1 MVNGHLGD
9 NKQVL
14 ETKGGNG
21 ELRLYNFIHIK
32 TGCKFKK
39 GRLGRFLSQ
48 KMNQKSVWM
57 GAISSNFWILTSCSG
72 FCTKNETAKRV
83 VGNNGLRW
91 YISISTKPGP
101 LGQTRQSPF
110 LSRAHARKVQQTSLF
125 HHADSRGMVSHCKIG
140 NVNYLFGIEVFDT
153 VGKWSHFCKHDFCCS
168 ESNLRKLA
176 LEDRNRPVSA
186 LGLLQGWLK
195 ISH

>member
-1 MVNGHLGD
+1 MENWD
-9 NKQVL
+9 C
-14 ETKGGNG
+14 
-21 ELRLYNFIHIK
+21 IHIK
-32 TGCKFKK
+32 TGCISRKDKISYP
-39 GRLGRFLSQ
+39 RFLSQ
-48 KMNQKSVWM
+48 KITQKTVWM
-57 GAISSNFWILTSCSG
+57 GAISSNFWKLTSCSG
-72 FCTKNETAKRV
+72 FCTMNKTEKRV

-110 LSRAHARKVQQTSLF
+110 LSCAHAWKVQQTSLF
-125 HHADSRGMVSHCKIG
+125 HHADSLAMVSHCKIG
-140 NVNYLFGIEVFDT
+140 NVNYLFGIEVFT